1 MSSSDGVLS
10 DYSTPQTSI
19 GSSRSPTP
27 DLIPGKCPNCFDDCD
42 INCSKSG
49 QRERKVFP
57 GVGNICCVGAG
68 YVGTF
73 TKLYQAFYGLFYHLF
88 IYSLDCIIK
97 IIL

>member
-27 DLIPGKCPNCFDDCD
+27 DLILDKCLNCFDDCD

-49 QRERKVFP
+49 QRERIVFP
-57 GVGNICCVGAG
+57 AVGNICCVGAG

-73 TKLYQAFYGLFYHLF
+73 TKLSMVFFTAYLSTPL
-88 IYSLDCIIK
+88 IV
-97 IIL
+97 